1 MNTLLEKFRKFMI
14 GRYGMDDLGRTMM
27 NVLMGL
33 ILISFFVRFHFLR
46 LIIWLG
52 IFYMFYRMFSKDVS
66 ARYQENQKFLNWKQ
80 NRINRTSSPDKI
92 YQCPKCGQ
100 KVRVPKGKGKI
111 AIRCPK
117 CNHEFVK
124 RT

>member
-1 MNTLLEKFRKFMI
+1 MNTLLEKFRKFMV
-14 GRYGMDDLGRTMM
+14 GRYGIDELGKTIM

-33 ILISFFVRFHFLR
+33 ILVSFFVRFHFLR
-46 LIIWLG
+46 LIIWVG
-52 IFYMFYRMFSKDVS
+52 IFYMFYRMFSKDIS
-66 ARYQENQKFLNWKQ
+66 ARYQENQKFLAWKQ
-80 NRINRTSSPDKI
+80 NKINRASSPDKI